1 MYPHLL
7 SQILRGNWFL
17 RPEDIMAG
25 HVLVHKLLDG
35 GFSNEKYSKILSES
49 KPITQS
55 VYGLDSDK
63 YDKAP
68 RGSTAII
75 PIHGTMIKYGT
86 WCSYGADEIAAIIRQ
101 ASNCENI
108 SSIVLSIDSGGGACD
123 SVAVLVQAIEDTR
136 GTGKPVV
143 ASCDMAASAAY
154 WIATAC
160 DRIIADNNISS
171 SFGSIGVM
179 CSFADVRPV
188 YEKMGYVFHEIY
200 ADPSSDKNE
209 AFNLALKGEYD
220 KIRKESLN
228 PLAIQFQETVKAN
241 RPGVNAEIPGI
252 LSGKM
257 FYAKQALE
265 YGLIDDIGT
274 LSKAVSVAKKLQAEN
289 TINNYINS

>member
-17 RPEDIMAG
+17 RPEDVMAG

-35 GFSNEKYSKILSES
+35 GFVDEKYSKILAEV
-49 KPITQS
+49 KPVAQS
-55 VYGLDSDK
+55 VHGLDCSK
-63 YDKAP
+63 YEDAP
-68 RGSTAII
+68 QGSTAII

-101 ASNCENI
+101 AGSCKNI
-108 SSIVLSIDSGGGACD
+108 SSLVLAIDSGGGACD
-123 SVAVLVQAIEDTR
+123 SVAVLVQAIEDVKAI
-136 GTGKPVV
+136 GKPVV
-143 ASCDMAASAAY
+143 AACDMAASAAY
-154 WIATAC
+154 WVATAC
-160 DRIIADNNISS
+160 DQIIADNNISS

-200 ADPSSDKNE
+200 ADPSKDKNE
-209 AFNLALKGEYD
+209 AFNQALKGEYD
-220 KIRKESLN
+220 KIREESLN

-241 RPGVNAEIPGI
+241 RPELNTGVPGI

-265 YGLIDDIGT
+265 YGLIDDVGT
-274 LSKAVSVAKKLQAEN
+274 LTKAVDVAKKLEAEN
-289 TINNYINS
+289 TISNYINS